1 MRAPAPTYLVA
12 GLLLCGCMSHAQS
25 PPPTE
30 KNWKAVCK
38 TATATPLQAPAL
50 SGPLSP
56 AQVRTCDA
64 AQFYYGDGVRKPEYA
79 AALQCAW
86 YGRAHADPTRGD
98 MFAGTG
104 TLTMLYA
111 NGYGVTRNYDLAI
124 RFACEE
130 PWAADAE
137 QEYRIGH
144 LEAMRAGADTKTFD
158 LCDDVT
164 SGLNMGACQA
174 VTTQQHT
181 GSRDAKI
188 AAEVAG
194 LPPSAKALFPAL
206 RGAEKAF
213 EEARAGNEI
222 DMSGTARGMF
232 YEQELDTL
240 AAQFLINLQR
250 FHKQD
255 VPVTAAADL
264 QTLDSNLNATY
275 QQLMKLPASRWDGYG
290 TIKPEGIRDTERAW
304 LKLVDAW
311 VRFGREAYP
320 QVSET
325 SLRAQLIRLRLHQL
339 QSLAKMFAT

>member
-1 MRAPAPTYLVA
+1 MHCAKCLAAWLLIPVFAAWSQATPPA
-12 GLLLCGCMSHAQS
+12 
-25 PPPTE
+25 E
-30 KNWKAVCK
+30 KNWKAVCSAAK
-38 TATATPLQAPAL
+38 QAPVRQPDLA
-50 SGPLSP
+50 GPLRPSQLP
-56 AQVRTCDA
+56 DCHVQ
-64 AQFYYGDGVRKPEYA
+64 QWYYGYGIRKPDYA

-86 YGRAHADPTRGD
+86 YGRAHADPSVGD
-98 MFAGTG
+98 MFAGAG

-111 NGYGVTRNYDLAI
+111 NGYGVPRNYTLAI

-137 QEYRIGH
+137 QEFRLGH
-144 LEAMRAGADTKTFD
+144 LETMRAGRDTKPFD

-174 VTTQQHT
+174 VSTQQHT
-181 GSRDAKI
+181 GSRQAKVD
-188 AAEVAG
+188 AEVSN
-194 LPPSAKALFPAL
+194 LPSSAKSLFLAL

-232 YEQELDTL
+232 YEQEMDTL

-255 VPVTAAADL
+255 VPVATAADL
-264 QTLDSNLNATY
+264 QTLDGKLNAAY
-275 QQLMKLPASRWDGYG
+275 QQLMKVPASKWEDYG
-290 TIKPEGIRDTERAW
+290 TIKPEGIRETERAW

-311 VRFGREAYP
+311 ARFGHEAYP

-325 SLRAQLIRLRLHQL
+325 SLRAQLIRLRLHQM
-339 QSLAKMFAT
+339 QSLAKMLAT